1 MAQRCIAG
9 FVDFRGGYP
18 EMYNPGRLVD
28 DADPVIK
35 GREGYFEPV
44 EVAVARF
51 AGVEQTTAAPGERR
65 SRSKPRKTAT
75 AAPAADGAD
84 ES

>member
-18 EMYNPGRLVD
+18 EMFNPGRLVD
-28 DADPVIK
+28 DNDPVIK

-44 EVAVARF
+44 EVAVARY
-51 AGVEQTTAAPGERR
+51 AGVEQTTAEPGEKR
-65 SRSKPRKTAT
+65 SRSKPRKAAV
-75 AAPAADGAD
+75 AAPVVDGAD
-84 ES
+84 GS